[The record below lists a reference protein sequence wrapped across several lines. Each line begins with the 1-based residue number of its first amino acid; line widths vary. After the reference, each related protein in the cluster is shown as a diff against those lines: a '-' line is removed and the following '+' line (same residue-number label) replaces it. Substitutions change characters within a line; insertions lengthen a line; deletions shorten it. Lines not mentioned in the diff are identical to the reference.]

1 MNSSYGSKIVEEAER
16 QKFAQ
21 PITETRC
28 LPVNSW
34 VCLHSPWRWTSRD
47 KLWRWAL
54 IAWRC
59 ILLSMLRVCSEEG
72 WDSRVRKWLIGKWQK
87 CMNERKVRYF
97 PRTNTRQGMRICN
110 RPSIEFAPLFSSAEG
125 RISRSSLYI
134 LHLLAANY
142 LPSTVE
148 HLFHLLTGSDQ
159 CNFLYCYIAISSYN
173 HSFLLLPT
181 FRSFSNTRWSILRFV
196 LVDTSFSWILSRSFL

>member
-1 MNSSYGSKIVEEAER
+1 MQWRGMRLACSKMVDREVAEVYEWTKGSV
-16 QKFAQ
+16 
-21 PITETRC
+21 
-28 LPVNSW
+28 L
-34 VCLHSPWRWTSRD
+34 
-47 KLWRWAL
+47 
-54 IAWRC
+54 
-59 ILLSMLRVCSEEG
+59 
-72 WDSRVRKWLIGKWQK
+72 
-87 CMNERKVRYF
+87 